1 MGADMT
7 IKITYDHECD
17 GCKKIIMTEN
27 YNWASFPSYTT
38 PQPQR
43 GNAFVLFG
51 VNADLCSE
59 CAQPLQEAKER
70 MMEKIIEA
78 RGLT

>member
-1 MGADMT
+1 
-7 IKITYDHECD
+7 
-17 GCKKIIMTEN
+17 
-27 YNWASFPSYTT
+27 
-38 PQPQR
+38 
-43 GNAFVLFG
+43 LFG

-78 RGLT
+78 RGEK